1 MRKLHGFLQGI
12 GWGLLWIT
20 QALDP
25 QPVAAA
31 QNSFVSLGTTKAGK
45 SQPKLELRRDGA
57 TLQAATCERTCDWEN
72 ATTWTLEAPFDAASA
87 TFTSL
92 ALSADRQAAHV
103 VVSAEQRRF
112 EVVVTAPLTGTANPA
127 PITVFAG
134 ETGLTNGEAP
144 DRTGKVVEVLPS
156 NDKTVNVVV
165 GNLHEDVSLCGRKAL
180 LSPRVLHP
188 NTLTL
193 KGIKLQ
199 RLPSAERDAA
209 PQLTATP
216 LGDRLPSSV
225 LTPLVASSGSVSPAV
240 LADDDTSTTWTEG
253 RGGGGGGE
261 FVVFRA
267 PSSLGLTGLT
277 FSTPSNPSPSYRAPT
292 SFWVATSDSVYRV
305 DLPVTAPSTT
315 TAPSPESAS
324 PPPTSPAVGATNVG
338 ETAAHH
344 WHVEFPAPVQTSC
357 VAISLDTAPND
368 DSAIDVGFAEVG
380 ATTNVDERQLAIAL
394 GELDSGGDRAS
405 AAEQLLIAVGNP
417 AFERVKKRYL
427 RYSPAGRMRALNV
440 LDAAACRHSV
450 DTYVE
455 ALFNEGSP
463 EAAHGE
469 RGLARCKNEA
479 IPALTAR
486 LPKLASERTRLLTN
500 LLVRLDPVAALD
512 AMTPHLSGGS
522 RPKRQVLQHAFANAL
537 QDENAAKHAGTLL
550 ANDPGSSA
558 AAQRNTLF
566 LLRAL
571 GERLP
576 NYADV
581 AVRRL
586 KPLLTHTDFAT
597 RYLALAPAALLS
609 AKDESLARYVV
620 DAATR
625 AKEPAIRTE
634 AVRVLGHTPDPT
646 ALVRAIDDAH
656 VRVREAAVIGAGE
669 RGLIAAR
676 AALHRRLE
684 DDAWPLVR
692 SAAVR
697 ALGQLPPDAKST
709 KLLAQVAEDDASPH
723 VRRPAV
729 HVLGLHDA
737 RAVLPTVRDIF
748 YDDPDPDVRATAA
761 SSLGLLCDR
770 SMTNALTKA
779 ALQLGNTASSEEERL
794 IGKASLLA
802 LGRLA
807 PPDLEQ
813 RLAPFFQRGVPHV
826 AQAAAKT
833 ALNHPEP
840 CTR

>member
-20 QALDP
+20 QALDAS
-25 QPVAAA
+25 PVAAA
-31 QNSFVSLGTTKAGK
+31 QNGFVSLGATKAGK
-45 SQPKLELRRDGA
+45 SQPRLEVRRDGA
-57 TLQAATCERTCDWEN
+57 TLQAATCERTCDWER
-72 ATTWTLEAPFDAASA
+72 ATTWTLEAPFDTASA
-87 TFTSL
+87 SFTSL
-92 ALSADRQAAHV
+92 ALSADRYAAHV

-112 EVVVTAPLTGTANPA
+112 EVVVTAPVNGATDTA
-127 PITVFAG
+127 PIAIFAG
-134 ETGLTNGEAP
+134 ETGLTSGEAP

-156 NDKTVNVVV
+156 NDKTFNVVV
-165 GNLHEDVSLCGRKAL
+165 GNLQEDVSLCGRKAL

-188 NTLTL
+188 ETLTL

-199 RLPSAERDAA
+199 RLPSAEREAA
-209 PQLTATP
+209 TQLTASP
-216 LGDRLPSSV
+216 LGDRVASSI
-225 LTPLVASSGSVSPAV
+225 LTPLVASSGAVSPAA
-240 LADDDTSTTWTEG
+240 LADDDASTAWTEG

-292 SFWVATSDSVYRV
+292 SFWVATTESVYRV
-305 DLPVTAPSTT
+305 ELPAPPSSAATSSAAT
-315 TAPSPESAS
+315 SPEA
-324 PPPTSPAVGATNVG
+324 G
-338 ETAAHH
+338 ETAATH
-344 WHVEFPAPVQTSC
+344 WHVEFPAAVQTSC

-380 ATTNVDERQLAIAL
+380 ATTNVDERRLAIAL
-394 GELDSGGDRAS
+394 VELDSGGDRAS

-440 LDAAACRHSV
+440 LDAAPCRHSV
-450 DTYVE
+450 GAYVE
-455 ALFNEGSP
+455 ALFSDASP

-469 RGLARCKNEA
+469 QGLNRCKKDA
-479 IPALTAR
+479 VPALAER

-500 LLVRLDPVAALD
+500 VLVRLDPVAALN
-512 AMTPHLSGGS
+512 AMAPQLSGGS
-522 RPKRQVLQHAFANAL
+522 RSKRQVLQRAFANAL
-537 QDENAAKHAGTLL
+537 LDEDAAKHARSLL
-550 ANDPGSSA
+550 TNGGASA

-566 LLRAL
+566 VMRAM

-576 NYADV
+576 DYADV
-581 AVRRL
+581 AIPRL
-586 KPLLTHTDFAT
+586 KPILTNTDFAT

-609 AKDESLARYVV
+609 SKDEALAAHVV
-620 DAATR
+620 EAATR

-634 AVRVLGHTPDPT
+634 AVRALGHSADPT

-656 VRVREAAVIGAGE
+656 VRVREAAVVGAGE
-669 RGLIAAR
+669 RGLAAAR
-676 AALHRRLE
+676 PALHQRLE

-697 ALGQLPPDAKST
+697 ALGQLPPDAQST
-709 KLLAQVAEDDASPH
+709 KLLAQVAEDDASPS

-729 HVLGLHDA
+729 HVLGLHNA
-737 RAVLPTVRDIF
+737 RAVLPTVRDLF
-748 YDDPDPDVRATAA
+748 HDDPDADVRATAA

-770 SMTNALTKA
+770 SMTDALTRA
-779 ALQLGNTASSEEERL
+779 ALQLGNTASSEEDRL
-794 IGKASLLA
+794 IGRASLLA

-813 RLAPFFQRGVPHV
+813 RLAPFFQRGVPHI
-826 AQAAAKT
+826 AQAAAKA

-840 CTR
+840 CAR